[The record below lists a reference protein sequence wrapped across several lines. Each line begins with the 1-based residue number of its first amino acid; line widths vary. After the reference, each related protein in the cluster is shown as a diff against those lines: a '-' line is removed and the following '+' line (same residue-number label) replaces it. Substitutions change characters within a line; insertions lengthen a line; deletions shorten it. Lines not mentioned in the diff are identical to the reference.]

1 MPRLAHGRL
10 AAVLAGVYATFYAM
24 TRVRISTT
32 VDAAVLAAARR
43 LASKPDSELLDQ
55 ALTSLVEQLEA
66 QRELT
71 ALADQPYEDDP
82 DLAWQAPPGP
92 DLPYDGAV
100 PADVMKLAQRRRRQ
114 VG

>member
-1 MPRLAHGRL
+1 
-10 AAVLAGVYATFYAM
+10 M

-43 LASKPDSELLDQ
+43 LASQPDSELLDQ
-55 ALTSLVEQLEA
+55 ALTALVEQLEA

-82 DLAWQAPPGP
+82 DLAWEAPLGP
-92 DLPYDGAV
+92 DLPFDGAV

-114 VG
+114 TG